1 MKKCVIDD
9 TKVCTECGDC
19 DRCDLDPNKICD
31 NCCKCL
37 DSDEP
42 FLNVPVADIVTEQA
56 NDYLKEYYSETEDD
70 SDIDS
75 DIPYELPDAQL
86 AAEWEQKLRALDE
99 QEKQHIRQLRGV
111 RKRPPQ

>member
-1 MKKCVIDD
+1 MKQCVLDD

-37 DSDEP
+37 DSDQP
-42 FLNVPVADIVTEQA
+42 FLDVPVADVVTEQTNA
-56 NDYLKEYYSETEDD
+56 YLKEYYSDAEDD
-70 SDIDS
+70 SDIYS

-86 AAEWEQKLRALDE
+86 AAEWEQKLRTFDE
-99 QEKQHIRQLRGV
+99 QEKQHIHQMRGV
-111 RKRPPQ
+111 RKRPIQ